1 MGTMYRKITGSYN
14 IKPNRWFLFVC
25 HSILTYCYYSIN
37 DLANANK
44 HRKLAI
50 EYDTDSETNFAEI
63 EFYKLCAEF
72 ARENNYID
80 NQIDCLYKAIERYEI
95 LLRNLNGSSLDET
108 IQAYTHF
115 LR

>member
-1 MGTMYRKITGSYN
+1 MIQ
-14 IKPNRWFLFVC
+14 IP
-25 HSILTYCYYSIN
+25 
-37 DLANANK
+37 
-44 HRKLAI
+44 
-50 EYDTDSETNFAEI
+50 ETNFAEI

-95 LLRNLNGSSLDET
+95 LLRNLNGSSLDEA

-115 LR
+115 CDKKIMKRNYLHTNMLALSSLL